1 MPLYD
6 FRCPKCACTVEL
18 LVRSDATPDCP
29 TCGAVPMEKLVS
41 KPAAPGQSAELVRS
55 ARAQARREG
64 HFSNY

>member
-6 FRCPKCACTVEL
+6 FRCPKCAATVEL
-18 LVRSDATPDCP
+18 LVRSDAQPPCP
-29 TCGAVPMEKLVS
+29 ACGASPMEKLVS

-55 ARAQARREG
+55 ARAQAKREG